1 MKLWLGV
8 ELVYQCNRYSKA
20 GKRLINSL
28 QSMCDSMSEIQNQY
42 SKKNRKSSLILVL
55 FILLIGNC
63 SSTYAQRV
71 PQKIDSLLRIAPSVD
86 DTTRILNYLKIAEY
100 LEDSTLVKGL
110 NYSSLAYRESVRI
123 KWVDG
128 LKKSLLSNAK
138 YFLMYENHKQA
149 LECYKTALQIANVT
163 LDQNYKADVMLA
175 LGTYYLNINDV
186 PNAIKC
192 FQDALDLSKGC
203 KDYYNQAMALY
214 YTSLIYQK
222 IGEYKKAYCY
232 VNQSVNF
239 ARASGSPEVLCYSWA
254 AFAQYYSQVNDSV
267 NVIQCANNVLKIGRE
282 SKQCIGEAFAY
293 MIFADFYGFKRN
305 DEYAIIYYNK
315 AIEIYKIMSVP
326 MATAGLYTKL
336 AQINSRKKQY
346 KAALE
351 YNKKALAIRI
361 TGERT
366 PLVAS
371 SYINIGDSYMNLGD
385 YKKSEEYLLK
395 GLKLSET
402 SGNLKY
408 TIYNYSKLYEL
419 NKKKKDY
426 KKALDYYTQY
436 VYYNDS
442 LNKINDLKKIKD
454 IQSDYE
460 VLKREKLLQAQT
472 YKLTKSKQSMLLLVL
487 FVIILVLTLLVLFFF
502 YRNNKRFSEQL
513 EVNVKARTVELE
525 HEVEMRKLIESELVN
540 AKEVAEKSNEAKN
553 RFLAT
558 TSHEIRTPL
567 NGILGF
573 SNLLLNDELN
583 EQHREFIQIIHDS
596 AGHLFDLIREIIDF
610 SKIERGEIAFI
621 SDSFNLHEVI
631 HSVEKVTKISHQD
644 RKPDFYVKIEENV
657 PEYLKGDESRLRQ
670 VLFNLINNAFKFT
683 EEGFVSL
690 EVRSIE
696 SGLSKERIQFVVR
709 DTGIGIVETEIENIF
724 KDFVQLNTDVN
735 STRKGMGL
743 GLSICKQIVEGQKGE
758 IRVDSK
764 PGSGSRFII
773 ELTFER
779 VQGSLQ
785 KNDLLNLEDLTSSSI
800 RILYA
805 EDKLVNAMVL
815 KRYLMLQGVKVDIA
829 ENGKVAI
836 EMLQRENYDL
846 ILMDIEMPVM
856 DGYEATKVIRELS
869 DEKKRNIPVIALTA
883 HALDEF
889 EQKSYESG
897 MNAFQT
903 KPLQIESLMKVIR
916 TFVAR

>member
-1 MKLWLGV
+1 
-8 ELVYQCNRYSKA
+8 
-20 GKRLINSL
+20 
-28 QSMCDSMSEIQNQY
+28 MSVNQNQY
-42 SKKNRKSSLILVL
+42 SKKNRKFSLILVL
-55 FILLIGNC
+55 LITLIGNC
-63 SSTYAQRV
+63 NSTYAQRV
-71 PQKIDSLLRIAPSVD
+71 PQKINSLLRIAPSVN
-86 DTTRILNYLKIAEY
+86 DTTRILNYLKIAQY
-100 LEDSTLVKGL
+100 LEDSSLTKGL
-110 NYSSLAYRESVRI
+110 YYSSLAYRESVRI
-123 KWVDG
+123 KWIDG

-138 YFLMYENHKQA
+138 YFQMYENHKQA
-149 LECYKTALQIANVT
+149 LVCYKTALQIANVT
-163 LDQNYKADVMLA
+163 LDQNYKADIMLA
-175 LGTYYLNINDV
+175 LGIYYLNLNDI

-192 FQDALDLSKGC
+192 FQDAIDLSKRC
-203 KDYYNQAMALY
+203 KDYYNQAMVLY

-222 IGEYKKAYCY
+222 IGEYKKAYYY
-232 VNQSVNF
+232 VNQSINI
-239 ARASGSPEVLCYSWA
+239 ARLSRNAEVLCYSWA
-254 AFAQYYSQVNDSV
+254 AFAQYYSRVNDSV
-267 NVIQCANNVLKIGRE
+267 NVIRCANNILEIGRK
-282 SKQCIGEAFAY
+282 SKQCILEAFAY
-293 MIFADFYGFKRN
+293 MILADFYSFKRN
-305 DEYAIIYYNK
+305 DKYAIIYYNK
-315 AIEIYKIMSVP
+315 AIEIYKIVSVP
-326 MATAGLYTKL
+326 MATAGLYTRL
-336 AQINSRKKQY
+336 AQLYSRKKRY
-346 KAALE
+346 KVALE

-361 TGERT
+361 IGGHT

-371 SYINIGDSYMNLGD
+371 SYVNIGDSYMNFGD
-385 YKKSEEYLLK
+385 YKKAEEYILK
-395 GLKLSET
+395 GLKLSELLG
-402 SGNLKY
+402 SLKY

-419 NKKKKDY
+419 NKKKEDY
-426 KKALDYYTQY
+426 KKALNYYTQY

-472 YKLTKSKQSMLLLVL
+472 YQLTKSKQSMLLLIL
-487 FVIILVLTLLVLFFF
+487 FTVVLTFTLLILFFF

-513 EVNVKARTVELE
+513 EINVKARTVELE
-525 HEVEMRKLIESELVN
+525 HEVEMRKLIESELVK
-540 AKEVAEKSNEAKN
+540 AKEIAEKSNEAKN

-573 SNLLLNDELN
+573 SNLLLNDDLSV
-583 EQHREFIQIIHDS
+583 QHREFIQIIHDS

-631 HSVEKVTKISHQD
+631 HSIEKVTKISHQD
-644 RKPDFYVKIEENV
+644 SKPDFYVKIEANV
-657 PEYLKGDESRLRQ
+657 PEYLKGDEGRLRQ

-690 EVRSIE
+690 EVRSVE
-696 SGLSKERIQFVVR
+696 SDLNKERIQFVVR

-724 KDFVQLNTDVN
+724 KDFVQLNTDMN

-758 IRVDSK
+758 IRVDSR

-779 VQGSLQ
+779 VQESLQ
-785 KNDLLNLEDLTSSSI
+785 KKDLLELEDLTSSSI

-815 KRYLMLQGVKVDIA
+815 KKYLMLQGVKVDIA
-829 ENGKVAI
+829 ENGEVAL
-836 EMLQRENYDL
+836 EMLERGTYDL
-846 ILMDIEMPVM
+846 VLMDIEMPVM
-856 DGYEATKVIRELS
+856 DGYEATKAIRGLS

-889 EQKSYESG
+889 EQKSYEAG
-897 MNAFQT
+897 MNGFQT

>member
-1 MKLWLGV
+1 MKL
-8 ELVYQCNRYSKA
+8 RY
-20 GKRLINSL
+20 
-28 QSMCDSMSEIQNQY
+28 CQY
-42 SKKNRKSSLILVL
+42 YNATYKVGIMLTL
-55 FILLIGNC
+55 FMLLIGNC

-86 DTTRILNYLKIAEY
+86 DTTRVLNYLKIARY
-100 LEDSTLVKGL
+100 YADTSLSKGL
-110 NYSSLAYRESVRI
+110 YYSSLAYRESVRV
-123 KWVDG
+123 KWIDG
-128 LKKSLLSNAK
+128 FKKSLLSNAM
-138 YFLMYENHKQA
+138 YFQSYENHKQA
-149 LECYKTALQIANVT
+149 LECYKTALQIANIT
-163 LDQNYKADVMLA
+163 LDQRYKAEVLIS
-175 LGTYYLNINDV
+175 LGNYYSNINDI
-186 PNAIKC
+186 PNSIKH
-192 FQDALDLSKGC
+192 FQDALEISSNIR
-203 KDYYNQAMALY
+203 DYDIQAK
-214 YTSLIYQK
+214 SLISLSVTYSIKTQ
-222 IGEYKKAYCY
+222 EYKMAYCY
-232 VNQSVNF
+232 ANQSVIKAKLSRSPIVLIISYGALIEYY
-239 ARASGSPEVLCYSWA
+239 AR
-254 AFAQYYSQVNDSV
+254 VNDSV
-267 NVIQCANNVLKIGRE
+267 NLIRCANEIIKIGRKNNVDQAN
-282 SKQCIGEAFAY
+282 SYAY
-293 MIFADFYGFKRN
+293 SLLAG
-305 DEYAIIYYNK
+305 YYNLIRNETYAVFYYYK
-315 AIEIYKIMSVP
+315 AIKAYNAISCSFNVSNIY
-326 MATAGLYTKL
+326 TRL

-361 TGERT
+361 AGAIT

-395 GLKLSET
+395 GLKLSEA
-402 SGNLKY
+402 SGNLIH